1 MYQRRKRGVAPQPP
15 RVLTAIAV
23 AVLSFGAGVPAAH
36 AFQFETADP
45 DLRVRWDNT
54 VKYTAGWR
62 VKGQDAG
69 LVDQVNANDGNL
81 NFDRGL
87 ISNRLDLLSELDVVY
102 RNFGLRLSGA
112 AWYDSV
118 YMGHNDRPN
127 DGTGNPVSVDYDE
140 FTSRARR
147 IHGRRAELLDAFVFG
162 RFDLADKP
170 TTVRLGRHGQV
181 WGESLFFG
189 ANAIAGGMAPVDVV
203 KLSSVPSTQF
213 KEAIRPVNQVSGQI
227 QLSSDV
233 SLGAYYQFRWEANRL
248 PAAGSYFSGV
258 DTAPTGGERLLLGL
272 PVPPFAAADAR
283 QLADEDAKDS
293 GQGGLQLRWRVG
305 ETDLGFYLIRFH
317 NKTFQQVVNLG
328 LMGPAVTPVSYR
340 LNYHEGITAFG
351 ASFSRTFGDL
361 NLAGEASLRR
371 NQDLASSQA
380 VDTSALG
387 GPVTNNSSN
396 PAYAVGKT
404 AHVNLSALWSVPPTE
419 LFPEATFVGEIA
431 WNRVLEVT
439 KNKSALDPNAT
450 RDAVALRMTFEPT
463 YRQVA
468 PGWDISIPVGL
479 GYSPRGSRSMALG
492 PGAMP
497 ADGGGDI
504 SLGINGVYLDQ
515 WRFSLSYTH
524 YYGAADQFLTN
535 ANTFSYKQYMKDR
548 DFVTFSVNRTF

>member
-1 MYQRRKRGVAPQPP
+1 MYERRKTRFAARSSG
-15 RVLTAIAV
+15 VLTAV
-23 AVLSFGAGVPAAH
+23 AMGVLSFGAGVPTSH
-36 AFQFETADP
+36 AFQLDTADP
-45 DLRVRWDNT
+45 DLQIRWDNT

-127 DGTGNPVSVDYDE
+127 DGTNNPGSVDYDE
-140 FTSRARR
+140 FTDRARR

-170 TTVRLGRHGQV
+170 TTVRLGRHAQV

-189 ANAIAGGMAPVDVV
+189 ANAIAGAMAPVDVV

-213 KEAIRPVNQVSGQI
+213 KEAIRPVSQVSGQV

-258 DTAPTGGERLLLGL
+258 DTAPTGGERILLGL

-283 QLADEDAKDS
+283 QLADEEAKDS
-293 GQGGLQLRWRVG
+293 GQGGVQLKLRAG
-305 ETDLGFYLIRFH
+305 ETDLGFYLVRFH
-317 NKTFQQVVNLG
+317 SKSFQQVVNLG

-340 LNYHEGITAFG
+340 LNYHEGITALG

-361 NLAGEASLRR
+361 NLAGEASVRR

-387 GPVTNNSSN
+387 GAATNNSSN

-404 AHVNLSALWSVPPTE
+404 AHVNLSALWSVPPSE

-463 YRQVA
+463 YRQVL
-468 PGWDISIPVGL
+468 PGLDISVPVGI

-492 PGAMP
+492 PGVMP

-504 SLGINGVYLDQ
+504 SLGINGIYLDQ
-515 WRFSLSYTH
+515 WRISLNYTH
-524 YYGAADQFLTN
+524 YYGAADQFLTD
-535 ANTFSYKQYMKDR
+535 ASTFSYKQYMKDR
-548 DFVTFSVNRTF
+548 DFVTFSVNRSF